1 MAEVLTEAWAK
12 AWCDAL
18 NASERYRQAA
28 ASWEGA
34 VVIAV
39 RADAARG
46 VPEGAVF
53 LDLWHGACRGTHVA
67 GAADIEAARFV
78 ITASAETWGQL
89 LRGVLDP
96 MFAVMNGAL
105 ELTKGS
111 VGSLFPQVAAA
122 KELVAVARGLG
133 GSFPATWPA
142 A

>member
-1 MAEVLTEAWAK
+1 MAEILTEAWAK
-12 AWCDAL
+12 AWSDAL
-18 NASERYRQAA
+18 NASERYKQAA

-39 RADAARG
+39 RPDAARG
-46 VPEGAVF
+46 VLGGAVF
-53 LDLWHGACRGTHVA
+53 LDLWHGACRGARVA
-67 GAADIEAARFV
+67 GPGDVEAARFV
-78 ITASAETWGQL
+78 ITASAETWVQV

-111 VGSLFPQVAAA
+111 VASLFPQVAAA
-122 KELVAVARGLG
+122 KELVTVARGLG
-133 GSFPATWPA
+133 TSFPANWPA

>member
-1 MAEVLTEAWAK
+1 MTEVLTEAWAK

-18 NASERYRQAA
+18 NGSERYRQAA
-28 ASWEGA
+28 VTWEGA

-46 VPEGAVF
+46 IPEGGVF
-53 LDLWHGACRGTHVA
+53 LDLWHGTCRGARVA
-67 GAADIEAARFV
+67 GEGDVDAARFV
-78 ITASAETWGQL
+78 ITATPETWGQL

-111 VGSLFPQVAAA
+111 VASLFPQVAAA

-133 GSFPATWPA
+133 ASFPAGWPA